1 MKVGA
6 QATGAED
13 QIPSPRPEPESESMS
28 GSGGGSHRHPA
39 HHAII
44 SLPPGDS
51 HSSLLKVSDSDGASS
66 NVKCQTLLRILTWS

>member
-6 QATGAED
+6 QPTGAED

-28 GSGGGSHRHPA
+28 GSGGGSHCHPA
-39 HHAII
+39 HHL
-44 SLPPGDS
+44 SLPPGVS
-51 HSSLLKVSDSDGASS
+51 YSSLLKVSDSDGASS